1 MVSVSKKSADSVT
14 AQRGS
19 AWFAQYTAFV
29 SHLEITGVMPRELG
43 DAVNVPERQ
52 EQRLAGWV
60 RYQRRRE
67 RLGALPVWQ
76 RQLLEV
82 VPQFSWDPL
91 GEHWDR
97 SCDQLQGFL
106 TDNRRMPR
114 YRSDDGAEKALA
126 AWVHKQRHLHT
137 EGSLAPTR
145 VAALQSL
152 PFKII

>member
-14 AQRGS
+14 ARRGS
-19 AWFAQYTAFV
+19 AWFVQYTAFV
-29 SHLEITGVMPRELG
+29 RHLETTGAMPRELG
-43 DAVNVPERQ
+43 DAVNGPERQ

-67 RLGALPVWQ
+67 RLGTLPVWQ

-106 TDNRRMPR
+106 ADNRRMPR
-114 YRSDDGAEKALA
+114 YRADDGAERALA

-137 EGSLAPTR
+137 GGSLAPTR